1 MVQTLLVE
9 RRLLLLSDPSWD
21 KPIGFEAYV
30 PESVEEFARGV
41 RPFEPLG
48 PHEAMVF
55 LFSKDSPKEFTMR
68 NVIYDLDILFFDER
82 GRLREIKEA
91 TSGQHRV
98 HGTGKTIVEMRR
110 GISRWI
116 KARPRHTTGEIR

>member
-1 MVQTLLVE
+1 MVQALLVE

-21 KPIGFEAYV
+21 KPVGFEAYV
-30 PESVEEFARGV
+30 PESVEEYALGV
-41 RPFEPLG
+41 RPVEPLG
-48 PHEAMVF
+48 PHQAMVF

-68 NVIYDLDILFFDER
+68 DVVYDLDILFFDEN
-82 GRLREIKEA
+82 GKLREIKEA
-91 TSGQHRV
+91 GAGQYRV
-98 HGTGKTIVEMRR
+98 LGTGKTIVEVRR